1 MFNRINDLAYNQ
13 RLSILAIHFIL
24 CLRLKNLFK
33 SIAYKLRPIIPISG
47 HKGHCRF
54 FGLCPAYFRFA
65 INALADRFA
74 KLSTSVGMGT
84 YKHLRINPPCMELLN
99 G

>member
-1 MFNRINDLAYNQ
+1 MSIKINDLAYNQ

-24 CLRLKNLFK
+24 CLPKKTLFK
-33 SIAYKLRPIIPISG
+33 SIAYKLYPIITISG

-54 FGLCPAYFRFA
+54 FRLFLAYFRFA
-65 INALADRFA
+65 FTALGNGFA

-84 YKHLRINPPCMELLN
+84 YKHLRINPPLN
-99 G
+99 GVN

>member
-1 MFNRINDLAYNQ
+1 MFNKINNLSYNQ

-24 CLRLKNLFK
+24 CLRLKNLVK

-47 HKGHCRF
+47 HKDHCRF
-54 FGLCPAYFRFA
+54 FRLCLAYFRCV
-65 INALADRFA
+65 INPLRNGFA

-84 YKHLRINPPCMELLN
+84 YKHLQINPPFKWRK
-99 G
+99 

>member
-24 CLRLKNLFK
+24 CLPRKNLVK
-33 SIAYKLRPIIPISG
+33 STAYKLSPIIPISG
-47 HKGHCRF
+47 HKDHCRF
-54 FGLCPAYFRFA
+54 FGLCLAYFRFA
-65 INALADRFA
+65 INALRNGFA

-84 YKHLRINPPCMELLN
+84 YKSLRINPPFKWRK
-99 G
+99 